1 MQLQNT
7 SSPTR
12 VNNMF
17 RLSNLI
23 ASVVEDKPERSLNGS
38 IAIWNFTNRCNLSCL
53 HCYSKSTLDEV
64 DTLTT
69 EQIKKTIL
77 EMKESGIKFIIFSG
91 GEPLTRKDLFEI
103 ADFCKA
109 NGVITYLS
117 SNGLYFT
124 KSNVQKIVDTFNY
137 IGISVDGDEATH
149 DYFRGLK
156 GAFKETIKA
165 VLLANET
172 GAKVGIR
179 FTMTQD
185 TIGSLEYIFDLV
197 EKHNIPKIYISHLVY
212 SGRGLDNLKMD
223 LSKEQRRV
231 AVEFIL
237 EKAFEYYKNGRE
249 IEIVTGNMEQDAVL
263 FLNRFAKE
271 YPMLKEKMRERLAT
285 WGGNSAG
292 RKLLNIN
299 SEGDVRPDPFFPLTI
314 GNIREKDFDEIWQG
328 GELLNQLRVHPRKI
342 SGICD
347 GCEQIDICNGGSR
360 ARAYAITGDLWSEDP
375 SCYLTQEERRN
386 N

>member
-1 MQLQNT
+1 
-7 SSPTR
+7 
-12 VNNMF
+12 MF

-23 ASVVEDKPERSLNGS
+23 SSVVENKPERNLDGA

-77 EMKESGIKFIIFSG
+77 QMKESGIKFIIFSG
-91 GEPLTRKDLFEI
+91 GEPLTRKDIFEI
-103 ADFCKA
+103 ADFCKD

-124 KSNVQKIVDTFNY
+124 TKNVQRIVDTFNY
-137 IGISVDGDEATH
+137 IGISIDGDEATH

-156 GAFKETIKA
+156 GAFKETLKA
-165 VLLANET
+165 VLLANAT

-179 FTMTQD
+179 FTMTKD
-185 TIGSLEYIFDLV
+185 TINSLEYIFDLV

-223 LSKEQRRV
+223 LTKEQRRK

-237 EKAFEYYKNGRE
+237 TKAFEYYKTGRD
-249 IEIVTGNMEQDAVL
+249 IEIVTGNMEQDAIL
-263 FLNRFAKE
+263 FLDEFSKH
-271 YPMLKEKMRERLAT
+271 YPELKTKMRKKLLA

-314 GNIREKDFDEIWQG
+314 GNILKEDFGAIWQK
-328 GELLNQLRVHPRKI
+328 GELLNKLRVHPREI
-342 SGICD
+342 SGICST
-347 GCEQIDICNGGSR
+347 CKQIEICNGGSR

-375 SCYLTQEERRN
+375 SCYLTKLEREGDEL
-386 N
+386 

>member
-1 MQLQNT
+1 M
-7 SSPTR
+7 
-12 VNNMF
+12 
-17 RLSNLI
+17 
-23 ASVVEDKPERSLNGS
+23 
-38 IAIWNFTNRCNLSCL
+38 

-77 EMKESGIKFIIFSG
+77 QMKDNGVKFIIFSG

-103 ADFCKA
+103 ADFCKD
-109 NGVITYLS
+109 NGIITYLS

-124 KSNVQKIVDTFNY
+124 SKNIQRIVDTFNY
-137 IGISVDGDEATH
+137 VGVSIDGDEETH

-156 GAFKETIKA
+156 GAFKETLKA
-165 VLLANET
+165 VLLANST

-179 FTMTQD
+179 FTITKE
-185 TIGSLEYIFDLV
+185 TLNSLEYIFDLV

-223 LSKEQRRV
+223 LTKEQRRKS
-231 AVEFIL
+231 VEFIL
-237 EKAFEYYKNGRE
+237 DKAFEYYKEGRD
-249 IEIVTGNMEQDAVL
+249 IEIVTGNMEQDGIM

-271 YPMLKEKMRERLAT
+271 YPELKETMRQRLVS

-299 SEGDVRPDPFFPLTI
+299 SEGDVRPDPFFPVTI
-314 GNIREKDFDEIWQG
+314 GNIIEQDFGDIWQK
-328 GELLNQLRVHPRKI
+328 GELLDKLRVHPR
-342 SGICD
+342 D
-347 GCEQIDICNGGSR
+347 
-360 ARAYAITGDLWSEDP
+360 
-375 SCYLTQEERRN
+375 
-386 N
+386 